1 MPSWIGRFLSSSVGK
16 KTVLAVT
23 GLSLVGFL
31 VAHLLG
37 NFSLYTG
44 GIEGFNEYAAALE
57 DLGGLLMAAEVGLFA
72 LFVIHMGLA
81 LRIVRENRLARQE
94 AYRVNATMGSSTAAS
109 RSMAITGL
117 MVLLFLIVHIIDFR
131 VPTLLGDMDN
141 LGEAVVQRLASP
153 VGATIYL
160 LGILALGLH
169 LRHAIQSALQTL
181 GIQHPNWSPFL
192 RAGAMALA
200 AALALG
206 FASFPIYCLLSEG
219 AASAAVN

>member
-23 GLSLVGFL
+23 GLSLVGLL

-117 MVLLFLIVHIIDFR
+117 IVLLFLIVHIIDFR
-131 VPTLLGDMDN
+131 VPTLLGDLDN

-160 LGILALGLH
+160 IGILALGLH

>member
-117 MVLLFLIVHIIDFR
+117 IVLLFLIVHIIDFR

-200 AALALG
+200 AALAIG

>member
-117 MVLLFLIVHIIDFR
+117 IVLLFLIVHIIDFR

-160 LGILALGLH
+160 IGILALGLH

-200 AALALG
+200 AALAIG

>member
-117 MVLLFLIVHIIDFR
+117 IVLLFLIVHIIDFR

-181 GIQHPNWSPFL
+181 GIQHPNWSPVL

>member
-117 MVLLFLIVHIIDFR
+117 IVLLFLIVHIIDFR

>member
-31 VAHLLG
+31 VVHLLG

-44 GIEGFNEYAAALE
+44 GVEGFNEYATALE
-57 DLGGLLMAAEVGLFA
+57 ELGGLLMVAEVGLFA

-81 LRIVRENRLARQE
+81 LRIARENRLARQE

-117 MVLLFLIVHIIDFR
+117 IVLLFLIVHIIDFR

-181 GIQHPNWSPFL
+181 GIQHPNWSPLL
-192 RAGAMALA
+192 RAGALALA

-206 FASFPIYCLLSEG
+206 FASFPVYCLLSEG
-219 AASAAVN
+219 AASPAVN

>member
-1 MPSWIGRFLSSSVGK
+1 
-16 KTVLAVT
+16 
-23 GLSLVGFL
+23 
-31 VAHLLG
+31 
-37 NFSLYTG
+37 
-44 GIEGFNEYAAALE
+44 
-57 DLGGLLMAAEVGLFA
+57 MAAEVGLFA

-117 MVLLFLIVHIIDFR
+117 IVLLFLIVHIIDFR

>member
-117 MVLLFLIVHIIDFR
+117 IVLLFLIVHIIDFR

-160 LGILALGLH
+160 IGILALGLH

-181 GIQHPNWSPFL
+181 GIQHPNWSPVL

>member
-117 MVLLFLIVHIIDFR
+117 IVLLFLIVHIIDFR

-160 LGILALGLH
+160 IGILALGLH

>member
-31 VAHLLG
+31 VVHLLG

-117 MVLLFLIVHIIDFR
+117 IVLLFLIVHIIDFR

-160 LGILALGLH
+160 IGILALGLH

-192 RAGAMALA
+192 RAGAIALA